1 MGIRPAKTIR
11 DTDKVPWTRHS
22 KVKKKN
28 FIKAIPH
35 QDIHTF
41 VMGKRQG
48 DFNVQVDLVAEHEYY
63 HRDNALEAARKS
75 SNGYLEKKIPER
87 YFFRVRPFPHHVIR
101 ENKMVAGAGAD
112 RIQQGM
118 RNSFGRPVDKAA
130 KVKKGQPI
138 ITVYSYKENI
148 PLIREALR
156 RASRKLTGTF
166 KIVVKEGGSFAI

>member
-1 MGIRPAKTIR
+1 MGIRPARAIR
-11 DTDKVPWTRHS
+11 GTDKVPWTRHS

-41 VMGKRQG
+41 VMGKRQK
-48 DFNVQVDLVAEHEYY
+48 DFNVRVDLVAEHEYY

-75 SNGYLEKKIPER
+75 SNGFLEKRIPEK
-87 YFFRVRPFPHHVIR
+87 YFFMVRLFPHHVIR

-118 RNSFGRPVDKAA
+118 RNCFGRPVDKAA
-130 KVKKGQPI
+130 KAKNGQPI
-138 ITVYSYKENI
+138 MTVYSYRENV
-148 PLIREALR
+148 PFIREALK
-156 RASRKLTGTF
+156 RASRKLSGPF
-166 KIVVKEGGSFAI
+166 KIIVEEGGNFAI